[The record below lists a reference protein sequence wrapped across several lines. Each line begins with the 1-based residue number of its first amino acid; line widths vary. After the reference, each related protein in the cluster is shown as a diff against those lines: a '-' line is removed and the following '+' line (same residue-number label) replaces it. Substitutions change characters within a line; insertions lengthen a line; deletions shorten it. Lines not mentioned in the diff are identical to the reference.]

1 MVYLEWVVEPFVLVM
16 VAVVAAGGVEVKV
29 FLAVENFLYS
39 VD

>member
-16 VAVVAAGGVEVKV
+16 VAVVAGGGVEVKV